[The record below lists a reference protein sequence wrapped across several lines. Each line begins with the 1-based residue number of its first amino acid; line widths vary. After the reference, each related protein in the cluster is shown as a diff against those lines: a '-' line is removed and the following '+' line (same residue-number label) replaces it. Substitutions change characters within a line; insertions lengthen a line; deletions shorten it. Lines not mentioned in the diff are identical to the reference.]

1 MDWKLLRKLY
11 VTENHSLLSEYTDLT
26 LRTVVKQVELFVL
39 VFLRVEKDLQSVGYR
54 ITKSRVQ
61 FILIASVFFVEVFM
75 DADMPN
81 LAKGLACS
89 TRRIV
94 IITMRLVLQARP
106 YFIKVLKKR
115 QSANYTIWSVVFV
128 ILYQTH

>member
-1 MDWKLLRKLY
+1 MDWKHLRNLY
-11 VTENHSLLSEYTDLT
+11 VTETQSLLSEYTDFT

-39 VFLRVEKDLQSVGYR
+39 VFLRVEKDLQSVWYR

-81 LAKGLACS
+81 LAKGLAWS

-94 IITMRLVLQARP
+94 V
-106 YFIKVLKKR
+106 
-115 QSANYTIWSVVFV
+115 
-128 ILYQTH
+128 YQGFEKAPVS